1 MDLTGL
7 SLTPFGN
14 LISFSVSLLNLIISL
29 SALLA
34 VAYLVY
40 AGFLYILSRGECDK
54 AEMAQKVIIFTLV
67 GLVIVFISPLI
78 IKFILSTIIN
88 VK

>member
-40 AGFLYILSRGECDK
+40 AGFLYILSRGEGDK
-54 AEMAQKVIIFTLV
+54 AERAQKVIIFTLV